1 MAGSTASGI
10 SGNFAGRLTGA
21 GARIPHSSYL
31 RVCPRGLCLGR
42 LAPSR
47 GARGYRHRR
56 PDNMEGSASTS
67 LADDSTRECALRD
80 RDAPLQLKSIPRRI
94 MARTLTEEV
103 QVLRFFETG
112 PIDKVEAVFN
122 IICEKMLER
131 VQGRQ
136 PAEASMARA
145 GGAGKKR

>member
-21 GARIPHSSYL
+21 ETRPPHSYIYGFV
-31 RVCPRGLCLGR
+31 RGGLCLGR
-42 LAPSR
+42 LAPTR

-80 RDAPLQLKSIPRRI
+80 QDAPLLLNQL
-94 MARTLTEEV
+94 
-103 QVLRFFETG
+103 
-112 PIDKVEAVFN
+112 
-122 IICEKMLER
+122 
-131 VQGRQ
+131 QGELWPEQR
-136 PAEASMARA
+136 
-145 GGAGKKR
+145 